1 MSRKLYVIFLF
12 FLLTMLVQLNP
23 QAITPNT
30 YLEKGS
36 FTVYKSTDHI
46 YYPYKYNL
54 TNIYINVVE
63 QVFQNGSILLNS
75 TDIDCSSNQH
85 IGLRIF
91 TVGNASSCI
100 GMRYISPTLLGQNI
114 SGLTFEGIKDGYYI
128 YASSNSIQGVNVLG
142 IYYFMPNGV
151 AYKIIFNQTS
161 SGILISS
168 NCITLVS
175 TNIDNLSA
183 SIPYFSYQLKTPTN
197 INFINSIVPPQERI
211 DEYIV
216 GAGIIAII
224 VILIFRKNN

>member
-1 MSRKLYVIFLF
+1 
-12 FLLTMLVQLNP
+12 MLVHLNL
-23 QAITPNT
+23 QAITPNA

-75 TDIDCSSNQH
+75 TDIDCSSIQH

-91 TVGNASSCI
+91 TIGNSSYCI

-114 SGLTFEGIKDGYYI
+114 SGLTFEDIKDGYYI
-128 YASSNSIQGVNVLG
+128 YASSNSIQDVNVLG

-151 AYKIIFNQTS
+151 AYKIVFNQTS
-161 SGILISS
+161 SGALVSS
-168 NCITLVS
+168 TCVTLVS
-175 TNIDNLSA
+175 TNIGNSSA
-183 SIPYFSYQLKTPTN
+183 SIPSYSYQLKTPTDV
-197 INFINSIVPPQERI
+197 NFVNTIVTTQERI
-211 DEYIV
+211 DEYII
-216 GAGIIAII
+216 GTAIIAII
-224 VILIFRKNN
+224 IIFIFRKGN